1 MEEIIIPEKICS
13 HCSAPIEVNQ
23 KFCTGCGYPEE
34 GTEKEK
40 AVYHAD
46 MVLAHSKSKDAPK
59 LIRQARNTLF
69 FIAGI
74 TLLFGI
80 YAFFVLE
87 DSATLIA
94 AALMAVIYL
103 VLGYW
108 SQQKPLVAL
117 VLALLLYATNIV
129 LSAILDPATIYKGI
143 ILKIII
149 IVFLAKGINSA
160 LHLRKSK

>member
-1 MEEIIIPEKICS
+1 MEEAIIPEKICS
-13 HCSAPIEVNQ
+13 HCSASLELNQ

-40 AVYHAD
+40 AVFHAD
-46 MVLAHSKSKDAPK
+46 RVMAHTKSKDAPK

-69 FIAGI
+69 FIAGL
-74 TLLFGI
+74 TFLYGI
-80 YAFFVLE
+80 FIFFSQD
-87 DSATLIA
+87 DSFTLIA

-103 VLGYW
+103 ILGFW

-129 LSAILDPATIYKGI
+129 LNAILDPVTIYKGI
-143 ILKIII
+143 IMKVII

>member
-1 MEEIIIPEKICS
+1 MEEVTIPEKVCS
-13 HCSAPIEVNQ
+13 HCNASLEENQ
-23 KFCTGCGYPEE
+23 KFCTSCGYPED

-40 AVYHAD
+40 AVFHAD
-46 MVLAHSKSKDAPK
+46 RVMAHSKSKEAPK
-59 LIRQARNTLF
+59 LIRKARNTLF

-74 TLLFGI
+74 TFLYGVVI
-80 YAFFVLE
+80 FFIQ
-87 DSATLIA
+87 DDPATLIA

-103 VLGYW
+103 ILGFW

-117 VLALLLYATNIV
+117 VLALLLYVTNIV
-129 LSAILDPATIYKGI
+129 LSLILDPETIFNGI
-143 ILKIII
+143 ILKVII